1 MPLSSLNVKW
11 VQLKL
16 HKGMDEMMYK
26 MERTFGFMRGF
37 LKSYGPS
44 SVKRRLW
51 DEEFSGGKWNFI
63 DETLGDCVYA
73 YLEKYGKQGS
83 ILDLGCGPGNTANE
97 LSAAAYKKYVG
108 IDVSEA
114 ALAKARKRS
123 SDNRRAEQ
131 NEFAQGD
138 FLKYVPNQE
147 FDVIL
152 FRESMYHVP
161 VGKIKFV
168 LDRFAKYL
176 RPGGVFIVRMNT
188 TGGKLGRPKA
198 MADIMEAEFDVLE
211 KRQFGESGPTVLV
224 FRAPKSRN

>member
-1 MPLSSLNVKW
+1 MYIMDGTLS
-11 VQLKL
+11 
-16 HKGMDEMMYK
+16 
-26 MERTFGFMRGF
+26 FMRGL

-44 SVKRRLW
+44 SVKKRLW
-51 DEEFSGGKWNFI
+51 DEEFSIGKWNFI
-63 DETLGDCVYA
+63 DETLGDCVYP
-73 YLEKYGKQGS
+73 YLEKYARKGN

-97 LSAAAYKKYVG
+97 LNAAMYTMYVG

-114 ALAKARKRS
+114 ALIKARRRS
-123 SDNRRAEQ
+123 RDNGRADK

-138 FLKYVPNQE
+138 FLKYVPNQQ

-161 VGKIKFV
+161 LGKVKAV
-168 LDRFAKYL
+168 LGRYAEYL

-211 KRQFGESGPTVLV
+211 KRRFGESGPTVLV
-224 FRAPKSRN
+224 FRAPKVRN

>member
-1 MPLSSLNVKW
+1 MYI
-11 VQLKL
+11 
-16 HKGMDEMMYK
+16 MDG
-26 MERTFGFMRGF
+26 TFSFMRGL

-63 DETLGDCVYA
+63 DETQGDCVYP
-73 YLEKYGKQGS
+73 YLEKYGRKGS
-83 ILDLGCGPGNTANE
+83 VLDLGCGPGNTANE
-97 LSAAAYKKYVG
+97 LSADAYGTYFGVD
-108 IDVSEA
+108 ISET
-114 ALAKARKRS
+114 ALRKARKRS
-123 SDNRRAEQ
+123 QENGRAAK
-131 NEFAQGD
+131 NGFAQGD
-138 FLKYVPNQE
+138 FVTYVPDRP

-161 VGKIKFV
+161 MGKVKAV

-198 MADIMEAEFDVLE
+198 MADIMEAGFDVLE

-224 FRAPKSRN
+224 FRALKSGN